1 MPATDAIAH
10 RLTRRTGEQS
20 YSLRETPF
28 DSETDSNRLLS
39 EIKPLFTRRAS
50 KRYGRFADEA
60 TPFKGL
66 LINWLDDSL
75 GFTQFSHKVLEQL
88 AMLMEQQDLETD
100 GHWLFVVE
108 ELEAA
113 RRLWIT
119 SLKQKDGLL
128 LNADN
133 DLQHTGYID
142 FAKTGLCA
150 CIDLHDMGNPDKKRY
165 LTLSFG
171 FGDRALQAP
180 LMEFLG
186 FTDTVDTQADTE
198 RFMEVVRDYSEAM
211 PEESA
216 KRYQKEVAEFC
227 MEQSKEGEMVN
238 CHALADAV
246 DSVAEVAFDDFVA
259 ERAPELKE
267 EFIPDRSSLKKY
279 IRYTGR
285 TREVSISFSNE
296 SLGKTIAFD
305 PEAETLTLKELPAS
319 LIKQLKGE
327 A

>member
-20 YSLRETPF
+20 YSLREQPF
-28 DSETDSNRLLS
+28 DSEALNNRLLS

-50 KRYGRFADEA
+50 KRYGCFADESGA
-60 TPFKGL
+60 FKGL
-66 LINWLDDSL
+66 VLGWLDQSMS
-75 GFTQFSHKVLEQL
+75 FTQFSRKVIEQL
-88 AMLMEQQDLETD
+88 AMLMEQKDLETD
-100 GHWLFVVE
+100 GHWLLIVE

-113 RRLWIT
+113 QRLWIAN
-119 SLKQKDGLL
+119 LKQKEGLL
-128 LNADN
+128 LNSNN
-133 DLQHTGYID
+133 DLQETGYID
-142 FAKTGLCA
+142 FSKTGFCA
-150 CIDLHDMGNPDKKRY
+150 CLDLHEIQHPDKKRY

-171 FGDRALQAP
+171 FGDRPLQGAM
-180 LMEFLG
+180 MEFVS

-198 RFMEVVRDYSEAM
+198 RFMSLVQDYSESM
-211 PEESA
+211 PEETG

-227 MEQSKEGEMVN
+227 MEQSKEGEAVN
-238 CHALADAV
+238 YHTLSDSI
-246 DSVAEVAFDDFVA
+246 DSVAESPLGDFIA
-259 ERAPELKE
+259 QRAPELQE

-296 SLGKTIAFD
+296 SLGKSIAFD
-305 PEAETLTLKELPAS
+305 PATNTLTLKELPAT

-327 A
+327 

>member
-1 MPATDAIAH
+1 MPATDAITH

-20 YSLRETPF
+20 YSLREAPF
-28 DSETDSNRLLS
+28 DSETGNNRLLS

-60 TPFKGL
+60 TVFKGL
-66 LINWLDDSL
+66 LLNWLDQGIS
-75 GFTQFSHKVLEQL
+75 FTQFSRKVLEQL

-113 RRLWIT
+113 QRLWIAN
-119 SLKQKDGLL
+119 LKQKDGLL
-128 LNADN
+128 LNNDN
-133 DLQHTGYID
+133 ELQDTGYID

-150 CIDLHDMGNPDKKRY
+150 YIDLHELGNPDGKRY

-171 FGDRALQAP
+171 FGDRPLQGAL
-180 LMEFLG
+180 MDFLG

-198 RFMEVVRDYSEAM
+198 RFMEVVRDYSETM
-211 PEESA
+211 PEENG

-227 MEQSKEGEMVN
+227 MEQSKEGETVN
-238 CHALADAV
+238 YQALADSV
-246 DSVAEVAFDDFVA
+246 DSVADVALNDFIA
-259 ERAPELKE
+259 EKAPELHE

-285 TREVSISFSNE
+285 TKEVSISFSNE
-296 SLGKTIAFD
+296 SLGKSIAFD
-305 PEAETLTLKELPAS
+305 PATETLTLTELPAS

-327 A
+327 

>member
-20 YSLRETPF
+20 YSLREQPF
-28 DSETDSNRLLS
+28 DSESLNNRLLS

-50 KRYGRFADEA
+50 KRYGCFADESGA
-60 TPFKGL
+60 FKGL
-66 LINWLDDSL
+66 VLSWLDQSL
-75 GFTQFSHKVLEQL
+75 SFTQFSRKVIEQL

-100 GHWLFVVE
+100 GHWLFIVE

-113 RRLWIT
+113 RRLWIAN
-119 SLKQKDGLL
+119 LKQKEGLL
-128 LNADN
+128 LNSDN
-133 DLQHTGYID
+133 DLQDTLYVD

-150 CIDLHDMGNPDKKRY
+150 CLDLQDIQHPDKKRY

-171 FGDRALQAP
+171 FGDRPLQGA
-180 LMEFLG
+180 LMEFAS

-198 RFMEVVRDYSEAM
+198 RFMGLVQDYSAVM
-211 PEESA
+211 PEENA

-227 MEQSKEGEMVN
+227 MEQSKEGEAVN
-238 CHALADAV
+238 YRALAESV
-246 DSVAEVAFDDFVA
+246 DSVAEVGFDDFIA

-296 SLGKTIAFD
+296 SLGKSIAFD
-305 PEAETLTLKELPAS
+305 PSTETLTLTDLPAS

-327 A
+327 